1 MKALEALE
9 RVISLAET
17 GVEMIEAINGP
28 HALNSERDAIQI
40 AKIVVELE
48 LLHPEADKAVR
59 KELEG

>member
-17 GVEMIEAINGP
+17 GIEMMEAVNGP

-40 AKIVVELE
+40 AKVVVELE
-48 LLHPEADKAVR
+48 LLHPEADRVVR
-59 KELEG
+59 QELEK